1 MHSFRLIADSMLLYL
16 VRTPL
21 IVLAVVCVLLI
32 AAAAVLVFKE
42 LRRLRSDTCPPE
54 DTQEN
59 TPCC

>member
-1 MHSFRLIADSMLLYL
+1 MDSFCVIADPLLLHL

-21 IVLAVVCVLLI
+21 IVIVVVCVLLI
-32 AAAAVLVFKE
+32 AAAAVLVRKE
-42 LRRLRSDTCPPE
+42 LRRSRADTQPTE